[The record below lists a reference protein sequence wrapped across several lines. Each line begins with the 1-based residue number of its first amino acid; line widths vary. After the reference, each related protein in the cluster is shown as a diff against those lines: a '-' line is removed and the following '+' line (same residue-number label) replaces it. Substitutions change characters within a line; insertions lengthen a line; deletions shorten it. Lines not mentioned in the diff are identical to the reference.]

1 MQIVEFWREAAIL
14 LKLHHPNV
22 LGFYGIVNN
31 GPGGT
36 LATITKFMASGSLKK
51 VLVRKQRLLDRRKW
65 VTLAM
70 DAAIVG
76 WSTCIPR
83 I

>member
-1 MQIVEFWREAAIL
+1 MDL
-14 LKLHHPNV
+14 
-22 LGFYGIVNN
+22 
-31 GPGGT
+31 GGT
-36 LATITKFMASGSLKK
+36 LATVTEFMASGSLKK

-70 DAAIVG
+70 DATIVG